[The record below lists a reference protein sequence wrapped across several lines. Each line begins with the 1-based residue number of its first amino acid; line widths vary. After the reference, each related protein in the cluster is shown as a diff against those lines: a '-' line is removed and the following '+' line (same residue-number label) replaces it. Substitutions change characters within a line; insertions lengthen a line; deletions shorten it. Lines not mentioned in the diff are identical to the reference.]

1 MGLIWGVTLGLA
13 LAHWFAFRVSARMV
27 GAGTIRSSD
36 VELAGAQL
44 LGAAGV
50 AVVVSVGVLLLP
62 DSVELEGAEFLL
74 AALISL
80 IGFGVARGA
89 GASLL
94 RAVVYAL
101 FVLVCAVTIAV
112 LKNLLAGH

>member
-1 MGLIWGVTLGLA
+1 M
-13 LAHWFAFRVSARMV
+13 
-27 GAGTIRSSD
+27 
-36 VELAGAQL
+36 
-44 LGAAGV
+44 
-50 AVVVSVGVLLLP
+50 GVLLLP
-62 DSVELEGAEFLL
+62 DSAELEGAEYIL

-80 IGFGVARGA
+80 IGFAVARGA

-101 FVLVCAVTIAV
+101 CVLVGAVTIAV